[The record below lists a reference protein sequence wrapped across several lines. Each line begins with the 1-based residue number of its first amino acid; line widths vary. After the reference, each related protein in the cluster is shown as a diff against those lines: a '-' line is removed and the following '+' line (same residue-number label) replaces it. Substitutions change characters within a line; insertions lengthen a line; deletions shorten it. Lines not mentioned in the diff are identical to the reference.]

1 MRKKLTLSL
10 AALATVLLTSC
21 GPTKADAIKYNES
34 FISIEKELTPSY
46 NAFID
51 QIDGH
56 NLDSLKLTYDAFAA
70 KAKNSVEECGK
81 IQPFAEKKDYLDA
94 ANAYFKT
101 INALA
106 ENEGKQMVTIMTK
119 DTSQVTE
126 EDVANV
132 TKYAEKFD
140 ADYAKVLKLAQD
152 AQAAFA
158 KEWKFEI
165 KQD

>member
-1 MRKKLTLSL
+1 MKKLILSL
-10 AALATVLLTSC
+10 AAVSTLLLTSC
-21 GPTKADAIKYNES
+21 GPTKDDAMKYNDS
-34 FISIEKELTPSY
+34 FISIEKGLTPAY

-56 NLDSLKLTYDAFAA
+56 NLDSLKLTYDAFAS
-70 KAKNSVEECGK
+70 KAKSSFEDCGK

-94 ANAYFKT
+94 ATEYFKT

-140 ADYAKVLKLAQD
+140 ADYGRVLKLAQE
-152 AQAAFA
+152 AQLAFA

-165 KQD
+165 KKD

>member
-1 MRKKLTLSL
+1 MKKLILSL
-10 AALATVLLTSC
+10 AACATLVLTSC
-21 GPTKADAIKYNES
+21 GPTKDDAVKYNDS
-34 FISIEKELTPSY
+34 FISIEKALTPAY
-46 NAFID
+46 NGFID

-56 NLDSLKLTYDAFAA
+56 NIDSLKIAYEAFAA
-70 KAKNSVEECGK
+70 KAKSSVEECAK

-94 ANAYFKT
+94 ATAYFGT
-101 INALA
+101 INNLA
-106 ENEGKQMVTIMTK
+106 QNEGKQIVMIMTK

-132 TKYAEKFD
+132 GKCAEKFD
-140 ADYAKVLKLAQD
+140 ADYAKVLKVAQE